1 MSGNKRKHAG
11 PLILV
16 GLVVMILMACISW
29 SSRSNNII
37 AGSFTIDDIQICEEL
52 DGELKPICVA
62 RNMPAGSPQVC
73 LWFVYSRGRRG
84 DSVEIT
90 WYLNER
96 IIQSET
102 LRLAEERGT
111 RAFYLIREDA
121 SPLDAGFY
129 SVSINCNGREKL
141 MENFTVDAASGDVP
155 MENVVIWD

>member
-1 MSGNKRKHAG
+1 MVLA
-11 PLILV
+11 
-16 GLVVMILMACISW
+16 LMAGISW
-29 SSRSNNII
+29 SSRSADII
-37 AGSFTIDDIQICEEL
+37 AGSFTIDEIQICEEL
-52 DGELKPICVA
+52 DEELKPIGGA

-84 DSVEIT
+84 DSVDIT

-96 IIQSET
+96 IIQNET
-102 LRLAEERGT
+102 IRLTEAKGT

-129 SVSINCNGREKL
+129 SVSISCNGREKW
-141 MENFTVDAASGDVP
+141 MGNFTVDAAVGDVP

>member
-1 MSGNKRKHAG
+1 MGGNKRRHTG
-11 PLILV
+11 SLILV
-16 GLVVMILMACISW
+16 GLAVLALMVCISW

-37 AGSFTIDDIQICEEL
+37 AGSFTIDEIQICEEL
-52 DGELKPICVA
+52 DGELKPIGAA

-84 DSVEIT
+84 DSVDIT

-102 LRLAEERGT
+102 IRLSEAKGV
-111 RAFYLIREDA
+111 RAFYLIRDDT

-129 SVSINCNGREKL
+129 SVSISCNGREKW

>member
-1 MSGNKRKHAG
+1 MAGSKRKHAG
-11 PLILV
+11 SLVLV
-16 GLVVMILMACISW
+16 GLMVLALMAGISW

-37 AGSFTIDDIQICEEL
+37 AGSFTIDEIQICEEL
-52 DGELKPICVA
+52 DGELKPIGVA
-62 RNMPAGSPQVC
+62 RNMPAGSPQAC
-73 LWFVYSRGRRG
+73 LRFVYSRGRRG
-84 DSVEIT
+84 DSVDIT

-102 LRLAEERGT
+102 IRLTEARGT

-121 SPLDAGFY
+121 SPLDTGFY
-129 SVSINCNGREKL
+129 SVSISCNGREKW